1 MKIVIVG
8 AGAVGSILGAHLVRG
23 GLDVTMVARGRRA
36 AQVRAQG
43 IRISGLSKLSAP
55 VRVVDDP
62 RELATADVLIIAT
75 KTYDCAEALQ
85 GVRHMQVAHVMGLQN
100 GVYKDEQ
107 IAAVFG
113 MDKTLGAIAE
123 FGGELLASGEVVWTV
138 CERLCF
144 GRMPEGTD
152 PRAEAIGELFNRAGF
167 RTTVSPS
174 IRVEEWSKF
183 VVFVALL
190 PLSALARV
198 ETHRLLQE
206 ANLARIGVTL
216 LKEMGQLA
224 DRLGIPLRDSG
235 AMARVSTVIQADM
248 DTAIESLRQNGLA
261 LAARGATGHKVS
273 TLQDIEHGRRLEIDE
288 IMGYATRKAAEQG
301 MTLPTVETCYRLV
314 AGLDQVLRRQR
325 GELTSP

>member
-1 MKIVIVG
+1 VNVVLVG

-23 GLDVTMVARGRRA
+23 GLDVTVIARGRRA
-36 AQVRAQG
+36 AQLRDQG
-43 IRISGLSKLSAP
+43 IRITGLSGLSVP
-55 VRVVDDP
+55 VRVIENP
-62 RELATADVLIIAT
+62 RDIDAADVLIIAT

-85 GVRHMQVAHVMGLQN
+85 SVRHMKVGYVMGLQN

-113 MDKTLGAIAE
+113 PEKTLGAIAE

-138 CERLCF
+138 YERLCF
-144 GRMPEGTD
+144 GCIPSGTD
-152 PRAEAIGELFNRAGF
+152 SRVEEMGAAFNRAGF
-167 RTTVSPS
+167 RTTVSS
-174 IRVEEWSKF
+174 NIQTEEWSKF

-206 ANLARIGVTL
+206 TNLARIGVTL

-224 DRLGIPLRDSG
+224 DRLGIRLQDSG

-248 DTAIESLRQNGLA
+248 SSAIESLRQNGLA

-273 TLQDIEHGRRLEIDE
+273 TLQDIEYGRRLEIDE
-288 IMGYATRKAAEQG
+288 IMGYASRKAAEQG
-301 MTLPTVETCYRLV
+301 LVLPTVETCYRLV
-314 AGLDQVLRRQR
+314 AGLDRVLRAQR
-325 GELTSP
+325 GEIVSS